1 MRVVK
6 NYRGDDRF
14 RQRLFHVLVKRA
26 EGLVR
31 ASLVNLIVRTL
42 IGADDYSTDLVLAA

>member
-1 MRVVK
+1 MKARVLVVK

-31 ASLVNLIVRTL
+31 ASLVNPLCARL
-42 IGADDYSTDLVLAA
+42 